1 MQRQPASTYTLL
13 DTIPQEVAMAALP
26 DGFAELKQRLRATWM
41 AGDFGEIARLNARGA
56 EDFVNRLNLKPGA
69 KVLDVACGT
78 GNQSI
83 PAARAGAQV
92 TGLDIAPNLVQ
103 QARQRAESEK
113 LKIEFVEGDA
123 EKLPYDAGQ
132 FDVVMSMFGAM
143 FAPRPD
149 VVASELKRVCRPG
162 GLIAMGNWTPEGFVG
177 QMFKITSR
185 HAPPPPGI
193 PPPVLWGDEKVVAE
207 RLGAGVRL
215 QTKRQYLLFDY
226 PFSPAETVAFF
237 RKNFGPTL
245 TTFARLD
252 EAGQKALSDD
262 LTTHW
267 TANNQSDTG
276 HTVVKA
282 EYLEVHAR
290 LP

>member
-1 MQRQPASTYTLL
+1 
-13 DTIPQEVAMAALP
+13 MAALP

-56 EDFVNRLNLKPGA
+56 EDFVNRLDLKPGM

-83 PAARAGAQV
+83 PAARSGAQV
-92 TGLDIAPNLVQ
+92 IGLDIAPNLLQ

-113 LKIEFVEGDA
+113 LEIEFIEGDA
-123 EKLPYDAGQ
+123 EKLPYEPGQ

-193 PPPVLWGDEKVVAE
+193 PPPLLWGDEKVVAE

-226 PFSPAETVAFF
+226 PFGPAETVAFF

-252 EAGQKALSDD
+252 EAAQKALSDD
-262 LTTHW
+262 LTAHW